1 MEPVSPLRVA
11 LYKGDKD
18 LAASILAADPE
29 LELDVFDA
37 ACVGRVERLHSL
49 LSSDPSLALIR
60 SGDGFT
66 ALHFAVFFDQPE
78 AAVLLLD
85 AGADVN
91 AVADNEMKVQPLHSA
106 IAGHSRGGAVLLIF
120 AGADVGA
127 EQQGGFTPMDAA
139 VQNDDTALIE
149 LLVARGAT
157 RPA

>member
-1 MEPVSPLRVA
+1 MEPVSPLRMA

-18 LAASILAADPE
+18 LAASILETEP
-29 LELDVFDA
+29 ELDVFDA
-37 ACVGRVERLHSL
+37 ACVGRVARLHEL
-49 LSSDPSLALIR
+49 LSADPSLALAR

-66 ALHFAVFFDQPE
+66 ALHFSVFFDQPE

-106 IAGHSRGGAVLLIF
+106 IAGRSRGGAVLLIH
-120 AGADVGA
+120 AGADVDA

-139 VQNDDTALIE
+139 VQNKDTALID
-149 LLVARGAT
+149 LLVARGAK